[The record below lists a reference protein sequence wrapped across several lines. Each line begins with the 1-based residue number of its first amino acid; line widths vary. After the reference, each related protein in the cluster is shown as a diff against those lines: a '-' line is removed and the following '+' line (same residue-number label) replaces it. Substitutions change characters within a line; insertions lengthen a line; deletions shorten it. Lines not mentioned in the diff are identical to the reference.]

1 MHITWSRHCA
11 LKQGV
16 LPSICRFRGA
26 SYVETSSLY
35 KEEPNAFLTGSQVLR
50 CTKSGTQLDE
60 RIYAGDRNRQD
71 AFPNIFT
78 FLVCDLS

>member
-1 MHITWSRHCA
+1 MHTIWSRHCP

-16 LPSICRFRGA
+16 LPSICRFREA
-26 SYVETSSLY
+26 SYGETSSLY

-50 CTKSGTQLDE
+50 CANSGTELDE
-60 RIYAGDRNRQD
+60 RIHAGDRNPQD